1 MLAHAKDLIKDAF
14 KKSYAVGSFNT
25 ANLELTQG
33 IVNAANLSK
42 SPAIVMV
49 SETTIDYA
57 GIKPITHIVST
68 VAKNEAVNVP
78 IALHLDHGKKFHSVV
93 ETINAGFT
101 SVQIDGSELALD
113 ENIMLTKQV
122 VEYAHKRN
130 VIVQGEVGR
139 IPGVHA
145 TAEKLEV
152 KRGSFTNVED
162 AVKFVAETN
171 VDTLAI
177 SVGNC
182 HGLHAPTLDFKLLGE
197 IRAALDIPLVLHG
210 GSSTKAE
217 DVKRLIAA
225 GITDINID
233 SEIRQAFSTT
243 LRKTLKSKPD
253 EVDPRKL
260 LKPSRAAVTDVVAG
274 KMDIFGSA
282 GTVNGS
288 VL

>member
-14 KKSYAVGSFNT
+14 QKSYAVGSFNT
-25 ANLELTQG
+25 ANLEITQG
-33 IVNAANLSK
+33 IVDAANMQK

-49 SETTIDYA
+49 SETSIEYA

-68 VAKNEAVNVP
+68 IAKNEAVSVP

-93 ETINAGFT
+93 ETINAGFS

-122 VEYAHKRN
+122 VDYAHKRN

-145 TAEKLEV
+145 SNGKTKFKKGAY
-152 KRGSFTNVED
+152 TNVQD
-162 AVKFVAETN
+162 AIKFVKETN
-171 VDTLAI
+171 VDTLAVSI
-177 SVGNC
+177 GNC
-182 HGLHAPTLDFKLLGE
+182 HGLHVLDLDFGLLKE
-197 IRAALDIPLVLHG
+197 LREALDIPLVLHG
-210 GSSTKAE
+210 GSGTRDE
-217 DVKRLIAA
+217 DVKKLISL

-233 SEIRQAFSTT
+233 SEIRQAFTST
-243 LRKTLKSKPD
+243 LRQTLKSKPD

-260 LKPSRAAVTDVVAG
+260 LKPSREAVTKKVAE
-274 KMDIFGSA
+274 KMDVFGST
-282 GTVNGS
+282 GKVNGS